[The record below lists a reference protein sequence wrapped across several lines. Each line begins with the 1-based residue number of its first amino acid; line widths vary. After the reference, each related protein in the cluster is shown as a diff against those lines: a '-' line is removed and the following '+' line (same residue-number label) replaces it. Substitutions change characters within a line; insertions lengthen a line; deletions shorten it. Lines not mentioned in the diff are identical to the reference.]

1 MEHDSSSMCSQ
12 KPIPFILKAF

>member
-1 MEHDSSSMCSQ
+1 MEGDSSSMCSQ